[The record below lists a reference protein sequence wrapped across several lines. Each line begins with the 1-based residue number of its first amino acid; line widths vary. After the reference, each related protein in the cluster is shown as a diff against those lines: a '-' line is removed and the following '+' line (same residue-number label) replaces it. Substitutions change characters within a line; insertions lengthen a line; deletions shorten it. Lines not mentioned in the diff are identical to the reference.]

1 MAHGGGDGDLASI
14 SGTGVVDDEECTGL
28 EPFFYDEAEAV
39 ADHER
44 RLRREQEEAREK
56 ARRQKRIEADRAVK
70 DSILDHDPK
79 QGGKYFTRY
88 SVADFSEFD
97 IDEESPLVSSDV
109 GFPINVYG
117 TVIARDS
124 IDHKCVYLFRRDRDH
139 CQLINSED
147 ESLIM
152 TGPKR
157 GIASIDDTYVEI
169 DLKIKDH
176 REQKDKE
183 LSKGYVSIRGARRQL
198 DKYVLESRSLDT
210 RLSTVEV
217 MYVVVKAA
225 VEATIAFEVLEGDF
239 YGEITASL
247 ASFEGNSMVLHDS
260 SKVVDVISGEGKRVI
275 QLLRS
280 IVAVYLEDIL
290 SLTIASQT
298 GDGKATRTIDFTPR
312 INGADEDEIS
322 VGVSK
327 MRVKV
332 SWSIIGL

>member
-1 MAHGGGDGDLASI
+1 MAHGGGEGDLASI
-14 SGTGVVDDEECTGL
+14 SDTGVVDDEECAGL

-44 RLRREQEEAREK
+44 RLRREQEEARKK
-56 ARRQKRIEADRAVK
+56 AHGRRGSKPTGPSRIASSTTTPSRAASTSP
-70 DSILDHDPK
+70 DTASPTSASSTS
-79 QGGKYFTRY
+79 TR
-88 SVADFSEFD
+88 S
-97 IDEESPLVSSDV
+97 
-109 GFPINVYG
+109 
-117 TVIARDS
+117 
-124 IDHKCVYLFRRDRDH
+124 
-139 CQLINSED
+139 D

-312 INGADEDEIS
+312 INGADEYEIS